1 MTELNLHPKILA
13 IKQAVDAL
21 KFGRASVWERSAKD
35 TLKAAYQDASDNM
48 VDDDAP
54 WCEDCGKPE
63 RWGFALVECS
73 ACGKALCPEHT
84 YECPDCQRPLC
95 GDCECSFVHER
106 EPEEIDDPEKIR
118 TKRDLGLQ

>member
-13 IKQAVDAL
+13 IKQAVDAI

-63 RWGFALVECS
+63 RWGFRLSSVRHVGRRYAQSTPTNARTVSARCAAIASALS
-73 ACGKALCPEHT
+73 SMKGN
-84 YECPDCQRPLC
+84 R
-95 GDCECSFVHER
+95 
-106 EPEEIDDPEKIR
+106 
-118 TKRDLGLQ
+118 KRSTTRKKLGLSET